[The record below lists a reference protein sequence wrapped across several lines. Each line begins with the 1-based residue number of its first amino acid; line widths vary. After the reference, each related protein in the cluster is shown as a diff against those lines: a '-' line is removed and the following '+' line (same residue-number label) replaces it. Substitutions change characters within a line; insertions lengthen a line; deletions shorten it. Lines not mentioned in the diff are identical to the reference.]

1 MNRQCRLI
9 PIDCKNTPRILARTL
24 LRDGKIE
31 TMMLIDS
38 SKEAIIVSV
47 AYCETANTVFVDGI
61 LAILDRE
68 NADIDDIKKL
78 EQFACEI
85 HTSDKTS
92 FLSAICSEM
101 ASKQLFGNKTKD
113 GLMIYQLTFC

>member
-1 MNRQCRLI
+1 
-9 PIDCKNTPRILARTL
+9 
-24 LRDGKIE
+24 
-31 TMMLIDS
+31 MLIDS
-38 SKEAIIVSV
+38 SKEAIIVSPFD
-47 AYCETANTVFVDGI
+47 CETANTVFVDGI

-92 FLSAICSEM
+92 FLSAICSEI
-101 ASKQLFGNKTKD
+101 ASKQLFGNKNKRWVDDISTHLLLICKVAD
-113 GLMIYQLTFC
+113 

>member
-1 MNRQCRLI
+1 
-9 PIDCKNTPRILARTL
+9 
-24 LRDGKIE
+24 
-31 TMMLIDS
+31 MLIDS
-38 SKEAIIVSV
+38 SKEAIIVSPFD
-47 AYCETANTVFVDGI
+47 CETANTVFVDGI

-68 NADIDDIKKL
+68 NDDIKKL

-85 HTSDKTS
+85 HTSDKTA
-92 FLSAICSEM
+92 FLSAICSEI